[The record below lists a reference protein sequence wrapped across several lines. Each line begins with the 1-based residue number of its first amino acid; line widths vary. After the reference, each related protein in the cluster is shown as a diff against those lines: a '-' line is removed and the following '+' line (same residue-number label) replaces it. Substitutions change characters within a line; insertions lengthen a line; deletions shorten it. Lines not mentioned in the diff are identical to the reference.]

1 MDKKPAS
8 KDDTEDAPESEGAN
22 NIMEKNDISDKE
34 ELQRIVDPLKSNQ
47 FIASASKD
55 YWI

>member
-22 NIMEKNDISDKE
+22 NTMEKNDISDKE

-47 FIASASKD
+47 FIASASND
-55 YWI
+55 Y